1 MYQFDNKIDC
11 LKLNV
16 DFNITEDDYKKLKL
30 FIEENFSEIGHFYDS
45 PLSGYYNYSINFNI
59 DDGYCCL
66 TIYNNCLFIRRIY
79 IPKSKRGHGF
89 FNKFLT
95 SLESM
100 LPELGIT
107 AICIGNIQ
115 NKELLDFLISKE
127 YIKAYFNYPKSMN
140 PKDFSM
146 PDAYKILNN

>member
-59 DDGYCCL
+59 GDEYCCL

-79 IPKSKRGHGF
+79 IPKSKRGRGF

-107 AICIGNIQ
+107 AVCIENIQ
-115 NKELLDFLISKE
+115 NDKLLKHLLSKG
-127 YIKAYFNYPKSMN
+127 YSIAYFNYPIPMSRL
-140 PKDFSM
+140 DFSL
-146 PDAYKILNN
+146 PDAYKILK